1 MMNKRLLGI
10 PLILSGLSL
19 GLWLVPAEVHA
30 QYRSGSFTTVQH
42 GYEHGY
48 RDGYEYGLDARSRN
62 VAMDYRTDV
71 FEAADR
77 GYQPYMGPLG
87 EYRDGYRDGY
97 RIGAQ
102 EGYGGIR
109 TGLERV
115 FGDRDEPAVSVYRER
130 HWDYQDVAADIGY
143 RDGVG
148 AGLKDFR
155 ERHSYRP
162 QEHDAW
168 KDANH
173 GYDNAFGNKSDYK
186 RSYRI
191 AYENGYRD
199 GFGAH

>member
-1 MMNKRLLGI
+1 MHSPWKHRCTCQGRRAHLYWQGGSKKMKKSLLAI

-30 QYRSGSFTTVQH
+30 QYRGGSFTTVQH

-102 EGYGGIR
+102 EGYGGI
-109 TGLERV
+109 
-115 FGDRDEPAVSVYRER
+115 
-130 HWDYQDVAADIGY
+130 
-143 RDGVG
+143 
-148 AGLKDFR
+148 
-155 ERHSYRP
+155 
-162 QEHDAW
+162 
-168 KDANH
+168 
-173 GYDNAFGNKSDYK
+173 
-186 RSYRI
+186 
-191 AYENGYRD
+191 
-199 GFGAH
+199 